1 MIEIEIKKIDDY
13 KKVFKYIL
21 DDNSSKVILFNGNLG
36 SGKTTLIQ
44 LICQKLNIK
53 DKVLSPTF
61 NLINEYKTKH
71 NLKVYHFDLYRIK
84 SIEELIDIDFIE
96 YVYSGN
102 YCFIEWPN
110 ICVDIIDIE
119 YKEIFIDVI
128 SEDKRLIRIS

>member
-1 MIEIEIKKIDDY
+1 MIEIEIKKFDDY